1 MGNITPDD
9 IRELAP
15 ALGITPDSLSNP
27 VQVDANSCQCKR
39 CGACCRHQDG
49 IIISLNDAQT
59 LARRL
64 RLPLKRF
71 VQRYCRE
78 SEVYDVFGHG
88 PFKGIAIRTKKG
100 VCPFY
105 SDREGCA
112 VNEAKPSVCR
122 LYPFNTIHVTRA
134 ALMKMQ
140 RRKDGGC
147 YDGCFV
153 FDIDS
158 ACIVRPDFEALA
170 AYCIRLETTREYYRL
185 CGDHWQEDL
194 VKSALAAGER
204 FSGDK
209 KSVNMYASQLRLAFD
224 ELDHRNEVILSDVLR
239 G

>member
-1 MGNITPDD
+1 MGNITPDEM
-9 IRELAP
+9 REFAP
-15 ALGITPDSLSNP
+15 ALGITTESLSNP
-27 VQVDANSCQCKR
+27 VQIDARECQCKR

-71 VQRYCRE
+71 VQRYCHE
-78 SEVYDVFGHG
+78 TAAYDIFGHG
-88 PFKGIAIRTKKG
+88 PFNGIAIRTKKG

-105 SDREGCA
+105 TAREGCA
-112 VNEAKPSVCR
+112 VNDAKPMVCR

-140 RRKDGGC
+140 RRKDGDC

-153 FDIDS
+153 FDLDS
-158 ACIVRPDFEALA
+158 AGIVRPDFEALA

-185 CGDHWQEDL
+185 YGDRWQEDM
-194 VKSALAAGER
+194 VKNAIATGER

-209 KSVNMYASQLRLAFD
+209 KSINMYASQLSLAFD
-224 ELDHRNEVILSDVLR
+224 GLDRRNKEILLGVLS
-239 G
+239 